1 VCDETIRVS
10 FSYFFPRTM
19 LTQVFYGA
27 VLRGDKNKI
36 ILGSNSNV
44 QDRAVI
50 STVPSLESGFPADVK
65 IGEYVTIGHGALI
78 TSSTIGN
85 RVLIGQGAI
94 IEAGCVVEDQ
104 SMVAAGAVVLPGTLI
119 KTGEMW
125 AGNPAKFV
133 RKLSEDE
140 TKFLEAVST
149 NYIYAHLRSSCNP
162 ALRKRSITCSCAFSF
177 SYLTNP
183 PTSLVT

>member
-1 VCDETIRVS
+1 VVANGVFIAPSASVIGEVLLYGGSSVGLLLRERCGIICINFNLS
-10 FSYFFPRTM
+10 IHFIWYP
-19 LTQVFYGA
+19 QVFYGA

-78 TSSTIGN
+78 TSSTIGS

-94 IEAGCVVEDQ
+94 IEPGCVIEDQ
-104 SMVAAGAVVLPGTLI
+104 TMIAAGAVVLPGTLV
-119 KTGEMW
+119 KTGELW
-125 AGNPAKFV
+125 AGNPATCV

-140 TKFLEAVST
+140 TKFLEAVS
-149 NYIYAHLRSSCNP
+149 ILIIS
-162 ALRKRSITCSCAFSF
+162 
-177 SYLTNP
+177 
-183 PTSLVT
+183 